1 MGPRSFA
8 FVAAEI
14 LVRSGR
20 ARLVVER
27 RPDTA
32 GKPSFRP
39 PRDGRRPNPRR
50 ARARL
55 AGWSQLRPCLSRT
68 ALARLSDRYSRIRDG
83 RITRANKSSAKLK
96 EEETWPDPVLPTIS
110 RQSACA

>member
-1 MGPRSFA
+1 MGSRSFA

-32 GKPSFRP
+32 EKPSFRP
-39 PRDGRRPNPRR
+39 PRDGRSPNPRR

-55 AGWSQLRPCLSRT
+55 ARCSQPRPCLSRT
-68 ALARLSDRYSRIRDG
+68 A
-83 RITRANKSSAKLK
+83 
-96 EEETWPDPVLPTIS
+96 
-110 RQSACA
+110 